1 VTYAAIDESHP
12 HYQTITRGKPLS
24 DHPDTERVYDNVCP
38 DPEDAIYA
46 NFNQTDHG
54 PTGSSQD
61 EEEGIYENV
70 EELQQTYANIR
81 SPAANTGKRNVLTA
95 LILDVNS
102 NNCRTI
108 KSEGTPSSSSS
119 GNSSIPSASPQVS
132 PSDSLTEGHVQ
143 HVGSTR
149 SISRSPDSG
158 VFVGLLRPATLTT
171 DGNQPLVI
179 RIKEQPNLLKRR
191 LNETIKQFE
200 QLEKESST
208 LVSCNRRLRLNRKT
222 GEMEEMPLEELL
234 DRAQVEPS
242 ENEQVDDDDL
252 EGAPPP
258 QMPNSPPPVAPQP
271 KSRTLVPSVVNDG
284 IFQASV
290 ANVDSQPS
298 SVSTEEMNN
307 NSLEFRS
314 MSPISPRGNMGA
326 IIVEDKIKKQQLKD
340 QIRSEKVGIENIG
353 DSFEDIERERW
364 DIIEQLTPKAKKTS
378 SWLPASSD
386 DSSTN
391 FQKQPIDGVDGPKK
405 RKYSIATISIRRP
418 TNQKVSC
425 CDRSV
430 R

>member
-1 VTYAAIDESHP
+1 M
-12 HYQTITRGKPLS
+12 
-24 DHPDTERVYDNVCP
+24 
-38 DPEDAIYA
+38 
-46 NFNQTDHG
+46 
-54 PTGSSQD
+54 
-61 EEEGIYENV
+61 
-70 EELQQTYANIR
+70 
-81 SPAANTGKRNVLTA
+81 
-95 LILDVNS
+95 
-102 NNCRTI
+102 
-108 KSEGTPSSSSS
+108 
-119 GNSSIPSASPQVS
+119 
-132 PSDSLTEGHVQ
+132 Q

-158 VFVGLLRPATLTT
+158 VFIGLLRPATLTT

-208 LVSCNRRLRLNRKT
+208 LVSCNRRIRLNKKT

-242 ENEQVDDDDL
+242 ENQQVDDDELD
-252 EGAPPP
+252 GVAPP
-258 QMPNSPPPVAPQP
+258 QMPSSAPPVAPQP
-271 KSRTLVPSVVNDG
+271 KSRTLVPPVVNDG

-307 NSLEFRS
+307 NSLELRS

-340 QIRSEKVGIENIG
+340 QIRSDKVGIENIG

-378 SWLPASSD
+378 SWLPASD
-386 DSSTN
+386 DASTN
-391 FQKQPIDGVDGPKK
+391 FPKQPIDGVDGPKK
-405 RKYSIATISIRRP
+405 RK
-418 TNQKVSC
+418 
-425 CDRSV
+425 
-430 R
+430 